1 MNHAGILL
9 SMELVLQV
17 GGGSSKRGS
26 EGAGGV
32 GGGTAAEELEGG
44 AVRVMRPRQHPTT
57 ASHASK
63 QVTVALCCAK
73 EGKAKIERTK
83 KNHPIPHVRTSK
95 VVISILN
102 GKLRMFSRMIFEH
115 QFCTQG

>member
-44 AVRVMRPRQHPTT
+44 AVRVMRPRQHPTQ
-57 ASHASK
+57 ASRS
-63 QVTVALCCAK
+63 QWRCVVRRK
-73 EGKAKIERTK
+73 ERQK
-83 KNHPIPHVRTSK
+83 
-95 VVISILN
+95 
-102 GKLRMFSRMIFEH
+102 
-115 QFCTQG
+115 